1 MTLCIVSF
9 RKHASKEEI
18 SVAEEKEYKV
28 VWEMELMASS
38 PLEAA
43 EKALEIHRNPESIAI
58 QFFVDGESIDLLN
71 ESDS

>member
-1 MTLCIVSF
+1 M
-9 RKHASKEEI
+9 
-18 SVAEEKEYKV
+18 AEEKEYKV